1 MGDIWQ
7 SVHTG
12 IVYGRHMLISD
23 LDLGPIPKI
32 SHYANS
38 PDPKMSKIQ
47 SAPGPELQVRS

>member
-1 MGDIWQ
+1 
-7 SVHTG
+7 
-12 IVYGRHMLISD
+12 MLISD

-47 SAPGPELQVRS
+47 SAPGPRTSGQILTLW